1 MIEKKILTREIGTR
15 SEVEYGKT
23 GSRERSIMNNRISTN
38 GEKRRFS
45 VLTIIMGALICL
57 ALLQVGPALA
67 EDQKYPG
74 GFMLR
79 LGGYSVS
86 NAETIAR
93 LDANNAPVGAHID
106 FTKDLGL
113 DTTAAVLRLDGLYR
127 FNEHH
132 GLGFGWYALKFTG
145 SRYVGREINWGDLPP
160 ITIGTQVD
168 SQIRFDVY
176 KLNYQY
182 SLFHNDQA
190 ELGVLAGLHIM
201 KTFVGF
207 NAVGIGE
214 TKNTAVTAPLPVLGL
229 YADYNFTPRM
239 SAFYNLQFFAINYE
253 NKAKGNLQDF
263 LLGVEYRLFKNIAL
277 GVAYNRFVVNL
288 ALIAD
293 AATLTVNT
301 GWNGGMLYGS
311 LYF

>member
-1 MIEKKILTREIGTR
+1 
-15 SEVEYGKT
+15 
-23 GSRERSIMNNRISTN
+23 MNNRMSTK

-57 ALLQVGPALA
+57 ALLQAGPAFA
-67 EDQKYPG
+67 EDEKYPDK
-74 GFMLR
+74 FMLR

-86 NAETIAR
+86 NAETLAR

-113 DTTAAVLRLDGLYR
+113 DTKATVARLDGLYR

-132 GLGFGWYALKFTG
+132 GLGFAWYALKFTG
-145 SRYVGREINWGDLPP
+145 SRDVGRDINWGNLPP
-160 ITIGTQVD
+160 ITFGTRVD
-168 SQIRFDVY
+168 SEIRFDVY
-176 KLNYQY
+176 KINYQY
-182 SLFHNDQA
+182 SVFHNDQA
-190 ELGVLAGLHIM
+190 ELGVLAGFHFL

-229 YADYNFTPRM
+229 FADYHFTPRM
-239 SAFYNLQFFAINYE
+239 SAYYNLQFFSVNYE
-253 NKAKGNLQDF
+253 NKVKGAMQDF
-263 LLGVEYRLFKNIAL
+263 LLGMEYRLFKNVAL

-288 ALIAD
+288 EIIAD
-293 AATLTVNT
+293 AATLTLNT
-301 GWNGGMLYGS
+301 GWHSGMLYGS